1 MIAIRALDGT
11 EVAVNENAVTLVA
24 GPYPHD
30 LGPHTYVHGV
40 ERGALV
46 TAEDAAAL
54 VGRLGVDPPL
64 VKLTRPDA
72 SPVWI
77 KAAAV
82 SAIRPPMATEQQAG
96 GAVSECLSAQ
106 RAPDSAERSD
116 HRDDFRAGHRGGPRC
131 RRGAA
136 SLRTGC
142 PQGGDAACRRLAATA
157 SRATAAPC
165 RSAERRPAR

>member
-40 ERGALV
+40 DRGVLV

-54 VGRLGVDPPL
+54 VARLGVDPPL

-72 SPVWI
+72 SPVWV
-77 KAAAV
+77 KGSSV
-82 SAIRPPMATEQQAG
+82 SEIRPPLATEQQG
-96 GAVSECLSAQ
+96 RGAVKAVVVIGDLHQAVREDMQTAMSILN
-106 RAPDSAERSD
+106 P
-116 HRDDFRAGHRGGPRC
+116 P
-131 RRGAA
+131 AA
-136 SLRTGC
+136 N
-142 PQGGDAACRRLAATA
+142 A
-157 SRATAAPC
+157 
-165 RSAERRPAR
+165 

>member
-40 ERGALV
+40 DRGVLV

-54 VGRLGVDPPL
+54 VARLQVDSSL

-77 KAAAV
+77 KGSSISQV
-82 SAIRPPMATEQQAG
+82 RPPLATEQQTAG
-96 GAVSECLSAQ
+96 VVKAVVVI
-106 RAPDSAERSD
+106 
-116 HRDDFRAGHRGGPRC
+116 
-131 RRGAA
+131 
-136 SLRTGC
+136 
-142 PQGGDAACRRLAATA
+142 
-157 SRATAAPC
+157 
-165 RSAERRPAR
+165 

>member
-11 EVAVNENAVTLVA
+11 EVAVNEHSVTLVA

-40 ERGALV
+40 DRGVLV

-54 VGRLGVDPPL
+54 AARLRIDPPL

-77 KAAAV
+77 KRSAV
-82 SAIRPPMATEQQAG
+82 SEIRPPLASEQQAAG
-96 GAVSECLSAQ
+96 VVKAVVFIGDLHQAVREDVQTAMRILN
-106 RAPDSAERSD
+106 P
-116 HRDDFRAGHRGGPRC
+116 P
-131 RRGAA
+131 AA
-136 SLRTGC
+136 NV
-142 PQGGDAACRRLAATA
+142 
-157 SRATAAPC
+157 
-165 RSAERRPAR
+165 